1 MSSSPTSTTMHQKPR
16 DRAAAEEL
24 PRDRAA
30 AEEPPRDRAMAE
42 ELPRDGAVVEDL
54 PRDHAAGEE
63 LVGASPAAAE
73 IRRQIEAFAASDLP
87 VLVEGEAG
95 TGKGLVARLIH
106 RAGPRAG
113 RPFVEVRAGRLRDEQ
128 FERELF
134 GWTPAGVA
142 GGAAAHREGL
152 AGVADGGTLFLDEV
166 SELSPA
172 AQAKLLRFLDARS
185 ILPLGGGSPRPLD
198 IRVIASSRRDLRAE
212 SRSGRFRAD
221 LYFRL
226 RGLLIR
232 LPALRERREDVGPLV
247 ESFLA
252 RFAAR
257 QDRPVPEI
265 APEAM
270 ELLLGHAWEGNVREL
285 AGEIENALSATPLG
299 SPITPAS
306 LSLLPDL
313 GELPEE
319 GRARLRAYRRDQER
333 TMIVET
339 LESLHWNV
347 SAAARRLG
355 LSRVGLSKK
364 IKVLGLHRPTTL
376 RTLPPRPRR

>member
-1 MSSSPTSTTMHQKPR
+1 MPSPPISPPSSPTISKDQR
-16 DRAAAEEL
+16 
-24 PRDRAA
+24 
-30 AEEPPRDRAMAE
+30 EPATD
-42 ELPRDGAVVEDL
+42 
-54 PRDHAAGEE
+54 E
-63 LVGASPAAAE
+63 LVGTSPAVCE
-73 IRRQIEAFAASDLP
+73 LRRQIEAFAASDLA
-87 VLVEGEAG
+87 VLIEGEAG
-95 TGKGLVARLIH
+95 TGKGLVARLLH
-106 RAGPRAG
+106 RAGPRAD

-134 GWTPAGVA
+134 GWTPSGVA
-142 GGAAAHREGL
+142 GGAAHREGL
-152 AGVADGGTLFLDEV
+152 AGVADGGTLFVDEV

-172 AQAKLLRFLDARS
+172 AQAKLLRFLDART
-185 ILPLGGGSPRPLD
+185 ILPVGAGSARPLD
-198 IRVIASSRRDLRAE
+198 LRIIASTRRDLRAE
-212 SRSGRFRAD
+212 ARSGRFRAD

-226 RGLLIR
+226 RGLLLR
-232 LPALRERREDVGPLV
+232 LPALRERREDVAPLV

-257 QDRPVPEI
+257 SDRPVPAL
-265 APEAM
+265 APEAL

-285 AGEIENALSATPLG
+285 GAEIENALAATPSG

-313 GELPEE
+313 GELPAE

-339 LESLHWNV
+339 LEGLHWNV

-364 IKVLGLHRPTTL
+364 IKVLGLHRPSTL
-376 RTLPPRPRR
+376 RALPPRPRR

>member
-1 MSSSPTSTTMHQKPR
+1 MSSGSPGQNGLDHPP
-16 DRAAAEEL
+16 EEL
-24 PRDRAA
+24 
-30 AEEPPRDRAMAE
+30 
-42 ELPRDGAVVEDL
+42 
-54 PRDHAAGEE
+54 AGT
-63 LVGASPAAAE
+63 SPAAVE
-73 IRRQIEAFAASDLP
+73 LRRQVEAFAASELP

-113 RPFVEVRAGRLRDEQ
+113 RPFVEVRAARLRDEQ

-134 GWTPAGVA
+134 GWTPQGVA
-142 GGAAAHREGL
+142 GGAAHREGL

-172 AQAKLLRFLDARS
+172 AQAKLLRFLDCRA
-185 ILPLGGGSPRPLD
+185 ILPAGAAGPRALD
-198 IRVIASSRRDLRAE
+198 LRIVTSSRRDLRAE
-212 SRSGRFRAD
+212 AHSGRFRAD

-226 RGLLIR
+226 RGLLLR
-232 LPALRERREDVGPLV
+232 LPTLRERREDLQPLV
-247 ESFLA
+247 ASFLA

-257 QDRPVPEI
+257 HGRPVAAL
-265 APEAM
+265 APEAL

-285 AGEIENALSATPLG
+285 AAEIEGAVLATPPG
-299 SPITPAS
+299 APIAAAS

-313 GELPEE
+313 GELPGE

-347 SAAARRLG
+347 SAASRRLG

-364 IKVLGLHRPTTL
+364 IKVLGLHRPATL
-376 RTLPPRPRR
+376 RALPPRR

>member
-1 MSSSPTSTTMHQKPR
+1 M
-16 DRAAAEEL
+16 
-24 PRDRAA
+24 
-30 AEEPPRDRAMAE
+30 
-42 ELPRDGAVVEDL
+42 
-54 PRDHAAGEE
+54 EE
-63 LVGASPAAAE
+63 LVGTSLAVGE
-73 IRRQIEAFAASDLP
+73 LRRQIQAFAASELP
-87 VLVEGEAG
+87 LLVEGETG

-106 RAGPRAG
+106 GAGARAG

-134 GWTPAGVA
+134 GWTPQGVA
-142 GGAAAHREGL
+142 GGGAHREGL
-152 AGVADGGTLFLDEV
+152 AGAADGGTLFLDEV
-166 SELSPA
+166 SELSPLG
-172 AQAKLLRFLDARS
+172 QAKLLRFLDSRA
-185 ILPLGGGSPRPLD
+185 ILPLGASRPRLLD
-198 IRVIASSRRDLRAE
+198 LRIIASSRRDLRAE
-212 SRSGRFRAD
+212 AHSGRFRAD

-226 RGLLIR
+226 RGLLLR
-232 LPALRERREDVGPLV
+232 LPALRERRDDLPPLV
-247 ESFLA
+247 GSFLA

-257 QDRPVPEI
+257 HGRPV
-265 APEAM
+265 AALDPEAL
-270 ELLLGHAWEGNVREL
+270 ELLLGHAWEGNAREL
-285 AGEIENALSATPLG
+285 AAEIERAVQATPPG
-299 SPITPAS
+299 APITAAS

-364 IKVLGLHRPTTL
+364 IKVLGLHRPPTL
-376 RTLPPRPRR
+376 RTLPARPRR

>member
-1 MSSSPTSTTMHQKPR
+1 MQIHDGREDPPEDLDGAT
-16 DRAAAEEL
+16 EEL
-24 PRDRAA
+24 
-30 AEEPPRDRAMAE
+30 
-42 ELPRDGAVVEDL
+42 
-54 PRDHAAGEE
+54 AGI
-63 LVGASPAAAE
+63 SPAARE
-73 IRRQIEAFAASDLP
+73 LRRQIEAFAVSDLP

-106 RAGPRAG
+106 RAGPRSG
-113 RPFVEVRAGRLRDEQ
+113 RPFVELRAARLRDEH

-134 GWTPAGVA
+134 GWTPKGVA
-142 GGAAAHREGL
+142 GGAAHREGL

-172 AQAKLLRFLDARS
+172 AQAKLLRFLDSRM
-185 ILPLGGGSPRPLD
+185 ILPLGASRPRMLD
-198 IRVIASSRRDLRAE
+198 LRIVSSSRRDLRAE
-212 SRSGRFRAD
+212 AHSGRFRAD

-226 RGLLIR
+226 RGLLLR
-232 LPALRERREDVGPLV
+232 LPALRDRREDLLPLI

-257 QDRPVPEI
+257 HGRPVPVI
-265 APEAM
+265 APEAL
-270 ELLLGHAWEGNVREL
+270 ELLLGHSWEGNVREL
-285 AGEIENALSATPLG
+285 GAEIEGALLATAPSAA
-299 SPITPAS
+299 IAPAS

-313 GELPEE
+313 GELPCE

-339 LESLHWNV
+339 LEGLHWNV

-364 IKVLGLHRPTTL
+364 IKVLGLHRPATL
-376 RTLPPRPRR
+376 RAQPSRPRR